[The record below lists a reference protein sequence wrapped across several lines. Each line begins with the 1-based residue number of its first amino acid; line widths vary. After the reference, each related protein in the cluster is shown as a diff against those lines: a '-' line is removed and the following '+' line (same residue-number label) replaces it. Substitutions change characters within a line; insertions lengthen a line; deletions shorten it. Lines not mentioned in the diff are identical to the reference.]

1 LEVFIFY
8 LITAKGFFQDNLQFP
23 GLCERGKTSVVG
35 FFHIRRKAAARQLLH
50 RQMVTYALTADAFI
64 VTAGIC
70 AGAAFQV
77 LLLFAFHRRAS
88 PF

>member
-23 GLCERGKTSVVG
+23 GLCESGKTSVVG
-35 FFHIRRKAAARQLLH
+35 FFGVRRKAASRQLLH

-70 AGAAFQV
+70 AGAVFQV
-77 LLLFAFHRRAS
+77 LLLFAFHRRTA